1 MAAGSVGAAR
11 RSDRLHF
18 LQKQKRLALRN
29 SSSPLPKVRRFP
41 SEGTQAYS
49 GRGFSA
55 LSLPNYV
62 KSGPSSAIWK
72 SVPMFIRMRDS
83 HPRSIAKALSWRI
96 VGSLDTFVLS
106 LIFTRSFQL
115 AGSIAGTEMF
125 TKMMLYYF
133 HERLWAAI
141 PWHQRS

>member
-1 MAAGSVGAAR
+1 M
-11 RSDRLHF
+11 
-18 LQKQKRLALRN
+18 
-29 SSSPLPKVRRFP
+29 
-41 SEGTQAYS
+41 
-49 GRGFSA
+49 
-55 LSLPNYV
+55 
-62 KSGPSSAIWK
+62 
-72 SVPMFIRMRDS
+72 PMFIRMRDS

>member
-1 MAAGSVGAAR
+1 LVGAFGHQNYAN
-11 RSDRLHF
+11 
-18 LQKQKRLALRN
+18 QALYRDLEIGA
-29 SSSPLPKVRRFP
+29 PC
-41 SEGTQAYS
+41 
-49 GRGFSA
+49 
-55 LSLPNYV
+55 
-62 KSGPSSAIWK
+62 SSACEI
-72 SVPMFIRMRDS
+72 PILDQ
-83 HPRSIAKALSWRI
+83 IAKALSWRI

-115 AGSIAGTEMF
+115 AGSIVGTEMF